1 MADVLVQFDE
11 PVVGRDGVPYTA
23 RVCGREVD
31 GGQWEGWLEFLPR
44 TEGDPQRTGRE
55 TTQPNRVDL
64 AYWATGL
71 SRVYLDGALGRA
83 LQPVTIAAPSVL
95 DLEPMFSGPAD
106 SHERVATDAG
116 PRTVLDPFAVYAQ
129 GEAILRQELSALSAD
144 HLRNIIS
151 AYALSPVRRGG
162 IARSEAELVTQI
174 VSAVRERRAG

>member
-1 MADVLVQFDE
+1 MTDVLVQFDE

-44 TEGDPQRTGRE
+44 AEGDPQRTGRE
-55 TTQPNRVDL
+55 TTQPNRGDL
-64 AYWATGL
+64 GYWATGL
-71 SRVYLDGALGRA
+71 SRVYLEGALDRA
-83 LQPVTIAAPSVL
+83 LHPVMISGPSVL
-95 DLEPMFSGPAD
+95 DLEPLFSGPAD
-106 SHERVATDAG
+106 SRERSVVETA

-151 AYALSPVRRGG
+151 AYALSPLRRGG
-162 IARSEAELVTQI
+162 NPRSEAELVTQI